1 MKHGKM
7 IAGATGL
14 LLVAAA
20 VLVWFKPGGPD
31 TVPDIAVFTVDGK
44 QLELTSLQG
53 KPVLVTFWATSCR
66 TCVNEMPNLV
76 DLYRE
81 LSPRGLEIVAIAM
94 YYDPPNRVL
103 AMREARDIP
112 YTVALDI
119 HADAARAFGNVHL
132 TPTAFLIAPDGRIVY
147 RKTGALPFERLRQD
161 IAVMLDQSALYNH
174 LHAG

>member
-7 IAGATGL
+7 VAGAAGL

-20 VLVWFKPGGPD
+20 ALVWLIPGDPD
-31 TVPDIAVFTVDGK
+31 TVPDIAVVTVDGK
-44 QLELTSLQG
+44 QLALTSLQG

-66 TCVNEMPNLV
+66 ICIREIPHLA

-94 YYDPPNRVL
+94 YYDPPNQVL
-103 AMREARDIP
+103 AMREARNIP
-112 YTVALDI
+112 YIVALDI
-119 HADAARAFGNVHL
+119 DADAARAFGNVRL

-147 RKTGALPFERLRQD
+147 HKTGALPFARLRQD
-161 IAVMLDQSALYNH
+161 IATMLELQSLNIDAQ
-174 LHAG
+174 AG